1 MKKHIIYWDPI
12 KLLYCLGI
20 KIYIYSIMFII
31 SFIFFLKKIYYSIDR
46 KKIDN
51 LILYSIIGL
60 LIGARTF
67 HVIFYNFFFYKKN
80 IIEAIFPIHKESNSY
95 LFFFIK
101 NYKFIGYQGLSSHGA
116 ALGLLISTYLYNR
129 KILKTN
135 FLFLCDKLCIFLA
148 LSGFF
153 IRIGNFF
160 NSEMLG
166 TTSNLPFSILFVQIH
181 YDKINSI
188 KRHPSQLYESIS
200 YIIIFKIISFLYNKK
215 NIKGYI
221 FSIFLIFMW
230 SIRFII
236 EFFKEPKKIL
246 NTGQLLSIPFII
258 TGFYLQLFQVFL
270 L

>member
-1 MKKHIIYWDPI
+1 
-12 KLLYCLGI
+12 
-20 KIYIYSIMFII
+20 MFII
-31 SFIFFLKKIYYSIDR
+31 SFIFFLKKIYSIYSIDR

-67 HVIFYNFFFYKKN
+67 HVIFYNFCFYKKN
-80 IIEAIFPIHKESNSY
+80 RIEAIFPIHKESNSS

-116 ALGLLISTYLYNR
+116 ALGLLISTYFYNR
-129 KILKTN
+129 KILKKK

-230 SIRFII
+230 SIRFIL
-236 EFFKEPKKIL
+236 EFFKEPQKNEFVFKKIL

-258 TGFYLQLFQVFL
+258 TGLFIYLQLFQVFL